1 MNPPVPH
8 SWEPVVTSELV
19 PHAPGRTLE
28 ERKAWI
34 NRWRTSAKSASQVC
48 GAVPPK
54 GAGTPSGPRG
64 WQAHSLELGPCA
76 GRVVAYRSEGSCFR
90 NCVRNWVDRCVPRLA
105 GNDDLSKGLFD
116 LEQPDAPS
124 SGASEECDELEAPLR
139 ALRHENDFINFCRSH
154 TKAYGIGAS
163 KVKTAGGGEEAWHEH
178 FMSFLFAPATRGAF
192 VVCVGDHCLLFLATG
207 DPETAVICESAPY
220 CDRPLHYTREALNS
234 LSLGGG
240 WRITAVVPLVD
251 LQAPTTGGGGGPSTG
266 GGGGGAGG
274 RKRRRNRKRRR
285 GGRGG
290 TEGRRCRAKGRSET
304 HSPVRDAVSG
314 PTRGP
319 DGAPIT

>member
-1 MNPPVPH
+1 MG
-8 SWEPVVTSELV
+8 
-19 PHAPGRTLE
+19 A
-28 ERKAWI
+28 
-34 NRWRTSAKSASQVC
+34 AS
-48 GAVPPK
+48 G
-54 GAGTPSGPRG
+54 SGPRR
-64 WQAHSLELGPCA
+64 WQAHAKHELGCGA
-76 GRVVAYRSEGSCFR
+76 DRRVKFQHSEESCFS
-90 NCVRNWVDRCVPRLA
+90 NCVLNWAESRVPRLV
-105 GNDDLSKGLFD
+105 GNGDLRKGLYN
-116 LEQPDAPS
+116 LEEPDAPS
-124 SGASEECDELEAPLR
+124 AEASEEGKEVLAPLR
-139 ALRHENDFINFCRSH
+139 ALRNVNDFINFCRRH
-154 TKAYGIGAS
+154 TKAYGIDAS

-178 FMSFLFAPATRGAF
+178 FLSFLFAPATRGAF

-240 WRITAVVPLVD
+240 WRITAVVRLVD
-251 LQAPTTGGGGGPSTG
+251 LRAPTTG